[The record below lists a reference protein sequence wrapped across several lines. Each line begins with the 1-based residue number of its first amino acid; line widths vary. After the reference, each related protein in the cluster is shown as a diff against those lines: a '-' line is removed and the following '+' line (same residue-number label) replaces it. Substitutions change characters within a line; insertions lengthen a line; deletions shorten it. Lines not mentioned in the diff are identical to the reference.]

1 MPMNRFFNSRRI
13 AVETGTR
20 QSAARTTAP
29 PHYELDVIRCPNC
42 SGILGPDL
50 ACRSCGTAFHEE
62 LGVLELLPSALDTVK
77 QLEDSVFA
85 DGSADRRK
93 FAGRPWRM
101 IVGRKEITRFDQ
113 EILDQLPPGR
123 FLEIGGELCWAACMV
138 KSVRPDS
145 VAYGT
150 DVSPN
155 ALRHGAVPAAQMFP
169 RAPDYL
175 IAVDAECLPFADG
188 TFDAVFASTMIHHL
202 PHPSRMFDEVDR
214 ILKPGGRLIAV
225 DAAIPRHFR
234 WVFSGIAA
242 ERSGDF
248 GMQEDLIPWTRWE
261 QILKGSRVPVS
272 ALSAYTKPDYQYSPL
287 FMLAGRLIDRL
298 PQRLARA
305 LFPVGVLITYT
316 KP

>member
-1 MPMNRFFNSRRI
+1 M
-13 AVETGTR
+13 ETGTR
-20 QSAARTTAP
+20 QSTARTPAP
-29 PHYELDVIRCPNC
+29 PRYELDVIRCPNC

-77 QLEDSVFA
+77 QQEDRVFA

-188 TFDAVFASTMIHHL
+188 TFDAVFATTIPPPAPPVAHVRRGR
-202 PHPSRMFDEVDR
+202 PDPETRWPPDRGRRGHPPALSVGLQWHCDR
-214 ILKPGGRLIAV
+214 PLG
-225 DAAIPRHFR
+225 
-234 WVFSGIAA
+234 
-242 ERSGDF
+242 EF

-287 FMLAGRLIDRL
+287 FILAGRLIDRL